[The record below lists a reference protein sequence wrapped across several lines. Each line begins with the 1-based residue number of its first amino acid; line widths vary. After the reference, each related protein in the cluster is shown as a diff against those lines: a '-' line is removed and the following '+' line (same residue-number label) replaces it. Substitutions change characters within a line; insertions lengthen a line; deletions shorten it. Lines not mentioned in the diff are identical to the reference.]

1 MKKYLVIIALVVTTL
16 PSMGR
21 TGKGSQPLSV
31 EQRQQFTYYWYAA
44 RQAITEA
51 RYPEAYTYLQFC
63 NMINPA
69 DGQTLTFLGV
79 LYQAVGQNELAMEAY
94 RKAFEVAP
102 RDQWFKYSAALL
114 DQRTEESTQEALRVL
129 EKAYKSQKSK
139 VKSQES
145 RVKSQESRVKSQE
158 SRAEEELLEQLQ
170 RLYVSEQMWKKALAM
185 QDELDKQKGY
195 DAYSALA
202 RYRIYAMWDKPKKAI
217 AAIDKYLELDPTD
230 IRFLLF
236 RLDLMERTKAKP
248 KELYAMFDRILALDP
263 HNLGTLNNYA
273 WTLATH
279 GGDLAEAERMSAITI
294 REEPGN
300 PTFLDTYGWILHL
313 KGQDELALFY
323 LQRALQNA
331 EGATA
336 KEVENHIR
344 QIKK

>member
-1 MKKYLVIIALVVTTL
+1 M
-16 PSMGR
+16 
-21 TGKGSQPLSV
+21 SV

-44 RQAITEA
+44 RQAITEE

-63 NMINPA
+63 NMINPE

-79 LYQAVGQNELAMEAY
+79 MYQAVGQNELAMEAY
-94 RKAFEVAP
+94 KKAFEVAP
-102 RDQWFKYSAALL
+102 RDQWFKYSAVLL
-114 DQRTEESTQEALRVL
+114 DQRTEEGTKEALKVL

-139 VKSQES
+139 VKGQASKADED
-145 RVKSQESRVKSQE
+145 
-158 SRAEEELLEQLQ
+158 LLAQLQ

-202 RYRIYAMWDKPKKAI
+202 RYRIYAMWEKPKKAI

-230 IRFLLF
+230 LRFMLF
-236 RLDLMERTKAKP
+236 RLDLMEQMKAKP

-263 HNLGTLNNYA
+263 YNLGTLNNYA
-273 WTLATH
+273 WTLAIN
-279 GGDLAEAERMSAITI
+279 GGDLKEAERMSAITI
-294 REEPGN
+294 REEPNN

-313 KGQDELALFY
+313 KGEDDLALFY
-323 LQRALQNA
+323 LNRAMQNA